1 MSEGWRSCSNS
12 PVNDAFQIIVLSFVI
27 VAICGAG
34 FFAISRLRRK
44 VKEPDQ
50 TIGTGFTLSDLRA
63 LHKSGQ
69 MSDVEFERAKEK
81 LIAHAR
87 TPVEQKR
94 T

>member
-1 MSEGWRSCSNS
+1 
-12 PVNDAFQIIVLSFVI
+12 VNEAFQIIVLSLVI

-34 FFAISRLRRK
+34 FFAISRIRRK
-44 VKEPDQ
+44 VKAPDE
-50 TIGTGFTLSDLRA
+50 TIGIGFTLSDLRQ

-87 TPVEQKR
+87 KPVEQEKKS
-94 T
+94 